1 MNTHIGSRLKAAAQ
15 AGNINDLYKV
25 IQDDPSIL
33 EDIDLMPFI
42 ETPLHIAASLGHLQ
56 FATEIMRLKPS
67 FAWKLNPQGFSPIHL
82 AMHNDQKM
90 MVYRFVS
97 LNKDLV
103 RVQGREGITPLH
115 FASQIGEVDL
125 ITTFLILCQESIEYL
140 TVRRETALHI
150 ALKNGQYE
158 ALQVLV
164 GWLKRGSIK
173 LENDIVNQIDEA
185 GNTILHIA
193 ALSSE
198 PQALKLLI
206 KTSMN
211 LNEKNLDNKTSLDIA
226 TSSEMKS
233 ILFSV
238 GAKSSSEVV
247 AAPTVAR
254 LLMRP
259 NILSKWLIR
268 PTGQKLTEEK
278 RNTWL
283 IVVTLIAT
291 AMYGSIMTPPGGVY
305 QISVGDGNNLN
316 ITSSNSTLSTFGFPG
331 SSVLSPLHFYLFSI
345 LNTLSFVLSI
355 LAIYLLI
362 PSGNGIQ
369 SKLVFWLIALFFM
382 SYMLSLQW
390 ITPENV
396 ESSLVCTPFLL
407 IFTYSLWFVNLIK
420 FRLANFNVPNWQRS
434 VKNLRMQ

>member
-206 KTSMN
+206 KTSIN

-268 PTGQKLTEEK
+268 PNGEKITEEEK
-278 RNTWL
+278 HNTWL

-331 SSVLSPLHFYLFSI
+331 SSWEWDGKLAGVLV
-345 LNTLSFVLSI
+345 NSFVFHVIYAFFAMDNPGKCRI
-355 LAIYLLI
+355 L
-362 PSGNGIQ
+362 
-369 SKLVFWLIALFFM
+369 
-382 SYMLSLQW
+382 
-390 ITPENV
+390 
-396 ESSLVCTPFLL
+396 SSL
-407 IFTYSLWFVNLIK
+407 
-420 FRLANFNVPNWQRS
+420 LANFNVPNWKRS